1 MQVLTEDPFSSLGAV
16 SAVFGNNIE
25 VFKEIKNDIETINDN
40 ARMYG

>member
-1 MQVLTEDPFSSLGAV
+1 MQVLTEDPFSSLEAV
-16 SAVFGNNIE
+16 SDVFGNNIE